1 MVITG
6 VEEMKL
12 SEVMKEIAE
21 QSAGVIVYRINSE
34 GIPEFLLLN
43 GDAIGWGFPKGH
55 IDKGESHKQTA
66 KRETYEETGLK
77 VSKLES
83 GFKHEVKY
91 FLKKNWSTGKQ
102 YKTPK
107 LKMVTYFL
115 AEVPYKSKVKIS
127 HEHIGFTWL
136 PYSKAK
142 KKQLFNKKL
151 LKYAKDYI
159 LAK

>member
-1 MVITG
+1 
-6 VEEMKL
+6 MKL
-12 SEVMKEIAE
+12 VEAMKEVAE
-21 QSAGVIVYRINSE
+21 QSAGIIVYRINFE
-34 GIPEFLLLN
+34 NIPEFLLLN

-55 IDKGESHKQTA
+55 IDKGENLVQTA
-66 KRETYEETGLK
+66 KRETYEETSLK
-77 VSKLES
+77 VSKLEP
-83 GFKHEVKY
+83 GFKQEVKY

-115 AEVPYKSKVKIS
+115 AEVPYESNVRIS
-127 HEHIGFTWL
+127 HEHIGFVWL

>member
-1 MVITG
+1 
-6 VEEMKL
+6 MKL
-12 SEVMKEIAE
+12 VEAMKEIAE
-21 QSAGVIVYRINSE
+21 QSAGIIVYRKNSE

-55 IDKGESHKQTA
+55 IDKGENLIQTA
-66 KRETYEETGLK
+66 KRETYEETSLK
-77 VSKLES
+77 ISKLES
-83 GFKHEVKY
+83 GFKQEVKY

-115 AEVPYKSKVKIS
+115 AEVPYESNVRIS
-127 HEHIGFTWL
+127 HEHVGFIWL

>member
-1 MVITG
+1 
-6 VEEMKL
+6 MKL
-12 SEVMKEIAE
+12 LEVMKETAE
-21 QSAGVIVYRINSE
+21 QSAGIILYRKKNDVIEY
-34 GIPEFLLLN
+34 LLLN

-55 IDKGESHKQTA
+55 IDDGESHKQTA

-83 GFKHEVKY
+83 GFKQEVKY

-102 YKTPK
+102 YDKPK
-107 LKMVTYFL
+107 LKIVTYFL
-115 AEVPYKSKVKIS
+115 AEVPSKAKVKIS
-127 HEHIGFTWL
+127 NEHVGFEWFT
-136 PYSKAK
+136 YGKAK
-142 KKQLFNKKL
+142 KKQMFNKKL

>member
-1 MVITG
+1 
-6 VEEMKL
+6 MKL
-12 SEVMKEIAE
+12 AEAMNKIAE
-21 QSAGVIVYRINSE
+21 QSAGIIVYRINSE
-34 GIPEFLLLN
+34 NIPEFLLLN

-55 IDKGESHKQTA
+55 IDKGENLVQTA
-66 KRETYEETGLK
+66 KRETYEETSLK
-77 VSKLES
+77 VSKLEP
-83 GFKHEVKY
+83 GFKQEVKY

-115 AEVPYKSKVKIS
+115 AEVPYESNVRIS
-127 HEHIGFTWL
+127 HEHIGFVWL

>member
-1 MVITG
+1 MVIVW

-21 QSAGVIVYRINSE
+21 QSAGIILYRRKNDVV
-34 GIPEFLLLN
+34 EFLLLN

-55 IDKGESHKQTA
+55 IDDGESHKSTA

-83 GFKHEVKY
+83 GFKEEVTY

-102 YKTPK
+102 YDKPK
-107 LKMVTYFL
+107 LKLVTYFL
-115 AEVPYKSKVKIS
+115 AEVPSDAKVKIS
-127 HEHIGFTWL
+127 KEHIGFGWFTY
-136 PYSKAK
+136 PKAK
-142 KKQLFNKKL
+142 KKKMFNKKL
-151 LKYAKDYI
+151 LKKAKDYI

>member
-1 MVITG
+1 
-6 VEEMKL
+6 MKL
-12 SEVMKEIAE
+12 AEAMKEIAE
-21 QSAGVIVYRINSE
+21 QSAGIIVYRINSE
-34 GIPEFLLLN
+34 NIPEFLLLN

-55 IDKGESHKQTA
+55 IDKGENLVQTA
-66 KRETYEETGLK
+66 KRETYEETSLK
-77 VSKLES
+77 VSKLEP
-83 GFKHEVKY
+83 GFKQEVKY

-115 AEVPYKSKVKIS
+115 AEVPYESNVRIS
-127 HEHIGFTWL
+127 HEHIGFLWL

>member
-1 MVITG
+1 
-6 VEEMKL
+6 MKL
-12 SEVMKEIAE
+12 KEAMKDISE
-21 QSAGVIVYRINSE
+21 QSAGIIVYRKNPE
-34 GIPEFLLLN
+34 GIIEFLLLN

-55 IDKGESHKQTA
+55 VDKGENLVQTA
-66 KRETYEETGLK
+66 KRETYEETSLK
-77 VSKLES
+77 ISKLEP
-83 GFKHEVKY
+83 GFKEEVTY

-107 LKMVTYFL
+107 LKSVVYFL
-115 AEVPYKSKVKIS
+115 AEVPYKSNVKIS
-127 HEHIGFTWL
+127 HEHIGFLWL

-142 KKQLFNKKL
+142 KKQLYNKKL

>member
-1 MVITG
+1 
-6 VEEMKL
+6 MKL
-12 SEVMKEIAE
+12 AEAMKEIAE
-21 QSAGVIVYRINSE
+21 QSAGIIVYRINSE
-34 GIPEFLLLN
+34 NIPEFLLLN

-55 IDKGESHKQTA
+55 IDKGENLVQTA
-66 KRETYEETGLK
+66 KRETYEETSLK
-77 VSKLES
+77 ISKLEP
-83 GFKHEVKY
+83 GFKQEVKY

-102 YKTPK
+102 YKIPK

-115 AEVPYKSKVKIS
+115 AEVPYESNVRIS
-127 HEHIGFTWL
+127 HEHVGFVWL

-151 LKYAKDYI
+151 LKYAKNHI